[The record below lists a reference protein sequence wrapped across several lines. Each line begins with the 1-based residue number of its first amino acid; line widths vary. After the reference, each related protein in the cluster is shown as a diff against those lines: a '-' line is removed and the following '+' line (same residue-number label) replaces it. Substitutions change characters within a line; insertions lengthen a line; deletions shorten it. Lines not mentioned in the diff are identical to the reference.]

1 MTIQELAEALV
12 EKVGLEK
19 DKIQKAIKELE
30 EEALKKVKEAKDPF
44 NVEGIQKYL
53 DRIFEICPNC
63 NFIPLAYD
71 YNRDISV
78 ITDKDFDELEAIS
91 TNIKDY
97 IIPYENDNMR
107 YGDVKDLWECW
118 EKAVK
123 YCNIQKG
130 EDLGEADY
138 TENIYY
144 GIWGYLKDSKTVKY
158 LSDVNH

>member
-12 EKVGLEK
+12 EQAGLEK
-19 DKIQKAIKELE
+19 DKIQRAIKELE
-30 EEALKKVKEAKDPF
+30 KEAFKILKDAKDPF

-53 DRIFEICPNC
+53 DRIFEICPDC
-63 NFIPLAYD
+63 NFVPLAYD
-71 YNRDISV
+71 YNEGTTV

-91 TNIKDY
+91 TNIKQY
-97 IIPYENDNMR
+97 TIPYENDDMR

-118 EKAVK
+118 QKSAK

-130 EDLGEADY
+130 EDAGQADY

-144 GIWGYLKDSKTVKY
+144 GVWGYSKTNKKVEY
-158 LSDVNH
+158 LGDVNC